1 MSPVSPSHL
10 TQLLARMRTFL
21 EEIRTSEEDTPEGI
35 DAAWHEAQI
44 ARLISL
50 RQRKDDL
57 FDDLNDVVEELNAEY
72 KAAARRLAFDNRRVR
87 HGRAAEDVREL

>member
-1 MSPVSPSHL
+1 MSPVSPTHL

-21 EEIRTSEEDTPEGI
+21 DEIRTSEEAAPEGI

-44 ARLISL
+44 ARLMSL

-57 FDDLNDVVEELNAEY
+57 FAELNDVVEELNAEY
-72 KAAARRLAFDNRRVR
+72 KTAARRLAFDNRRVR
-87 HGRAAEDVREL
+87 HGRTAEDVREL